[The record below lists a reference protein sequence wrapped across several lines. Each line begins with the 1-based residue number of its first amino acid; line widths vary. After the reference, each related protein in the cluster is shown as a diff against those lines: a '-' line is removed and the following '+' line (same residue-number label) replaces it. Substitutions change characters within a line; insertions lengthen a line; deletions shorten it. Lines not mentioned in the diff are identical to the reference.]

1 MRDQITAL
9 ESLQQLDLELRELED
24 NLERYPREVLYYKQ
38 ELEKLEESIRKDK
51 EELDTVKKRKSATEL
66 RLAQNQDSI
75 KKAEQRLFEIKTYK
89 EYEALQKE
97 IGETKRVNSE
107 LEEQILEE
115 MEEAERLERLIKENE
130 LELSQKKLE
139 YEKIINEHA
148 LKIDELKGIYE
159 IKKGEKKKLA
169 SLLPPDIFSMYE
181 RIRKKNGVA
190 LASARNE
197 VCTGCNMN
205 IPPQLFNE
213 VLTLNKMVQCPNCHR
228 ILYCEE
234 IFNGEAQTA

>member
-9 ESLQQLDLELRELED
+9 ESLQHLDLELRELKET
-24 NLERYPREVLYYKQ
+24 
-38 ELEKLEESIRKDK
+38 LEKYPNEISRIK
-51 EELDTVKKRKSATEL
+51 EELERVNESIEKGKRGLEELRRKKQEAEL
-66 RLAQNQDSI
+66 RLSQNQDAI

-107 LEEQILEE
+107 LEEQILKD
-115 MEEAERLERLIKENE
+115 MEEVENLEAFVNEKE
-130 LELSQKKLE
+130 LELSQKQQD
-139 YEKIINEHA
+139 YEKVISDYTP
-148 LKIDELKGIYE
+148 KIDELKGAYE
-159 IKKGEKKKLA
+159 VKHEEKQKVA
-169 SLLPPDIFSMYE
+169 SLLSREVLSMYE
-181 RIRKKNGVA
+181 RIRRRNGVA
-190 LASARNE
+190 LAPARNE

-213 VLTLNKMVQCPNCHR
+213 VLTLSRMIQCPNCHR

-234 IFNGEAQTA
+234 SISDEIQTV